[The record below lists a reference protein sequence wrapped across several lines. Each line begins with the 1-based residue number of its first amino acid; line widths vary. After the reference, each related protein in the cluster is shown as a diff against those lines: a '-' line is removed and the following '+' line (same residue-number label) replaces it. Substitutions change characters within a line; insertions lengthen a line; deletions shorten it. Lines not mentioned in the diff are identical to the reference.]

1 MSKSEE
7 LTVAASEALAAAQH
21 EHEPMARV
29 TALVAARE
37 LLDEAYN
44 EALAE
49 AVVSGY
55 SFREVAQA
63 AGVAPNSVSP
73 RLARSALLAPYASDE
88 GRVGAQDVTIAQHEL
103 HQKDPAAA
111 PMRFVP
117 RRRGRG
123 APRD

>member
-29 TALVAARE
+29 TALAAARE
-37 LLDEAYN
+37 RLDEAYN

-73 RLARSALLAPYASDE
+73 
-88 GRVGAQDVTIAQHEL
+88 GW
-103 HQKDPAAA
+103 
-111 PMRFVP
+111 
-117 RRRGRG
+117 RG
-123 APRD
+123 ARCSPRTPRMRAGWARRT